1 MNTEA
6 AKNFI
11 KNHARP
17 LEMALYRYFYENGT
31 PQAVITELAKYQ
43 NADGGFGHGL
53 EADNW
58 NPHSNPIA
66 TNDAVITLYRT
77 GALDKDSAVVKGIVR
92 YSALSAWRRPAS
104 SSLWC

>member
-17 LEMALYRYFYENGT
+17 LEMALYRYFCDNGT
-31 PQAVITELAKYQ
+31 PQTVITQLVKYQ

-53 EADNW
+53 EAYNW

-66 TNDAVITLYRT
+66 TNDAIITLYRIGT
-77 GALDKDSAVVKGIVR
+77 
-92 YSALSAWRRPAS
+92 
-104 SSLWC
+104 